1 MVQQFKQQTL
11 KAKRHIFAR
20 RCDAMSAWA
29 EKERPARSKKTIENM
44 REKDMDFEGLKT
56 FIKDKMKMSHLYQPL
71 LIKELIEN
79 GGKATIRQ
87 LAISFLKN
95 DESQIKYYEK
105 RLKDMPIK
113 VLSKHGILTRNDDF
127 IELRTNNLNFEQKS
141 EIRKICEEKIHEYVS
156 QNGLSIWNYR
166 FLDSEYV
173 PGSLRYRLLKESNGK
188 CALCGC
194 TKDDRPLDVD
204 HIVPRS
210 KGGKTVYENLQIL
223 CSKCNRGKNNRDDE
237 DFRIKKVSPVH

>member
-1 MVQQFKQQTL
+1 MNFEEL
-11 KAKRHIFAR
+11 K
-20 RCDAMSAWA
+20 
-29 EKERPARSKKTIENM
+29 
-44 REKDMDFEGLKT
+44 L

-71 LIKELIEN
+71 LIKELVEN

-87 LAISFLKN
+87 LAIFFLKH
-95 DESQIKYYEK
+95 DESQIRYYEK

-113 VLSKHGILTRNDDF
+113 ILSKHGILNRKDDF
-127 IELRTNNLNFEQKS
+127 IELMTSNLNFEQKS

-156 QNGLSIWNYR
+156 QKGLGIWDYR

-173 PGSLRYRLLKESNGK
+173 PGSLRYRILKESKGK

-194 TKDDRPLDVD
+194 SKDDRPLDID

-210 KGGKTVYENLQIL
+210 KGGKTIYENLQVL
-223 CSKCNRGKNNRDDE
+223 CSKCNRGKNNKDDE
-237 DFRIKKVSPVH
+237 DFRDKSETKD